1 MVAIFTKAGI
11 RVPLNKEVTAH
22 KPIEVAPVPK
32 KVILPLLQHSGE
44 AARPLVQIGDR
55 VKTGDKIGEAEG
67 LTSSNIHA
75 SISGKVVTMM
85 TGRHPLLKDKT
96 LVCIIEGDGQ
106 DQWTKTRHEHPEY
119 ERLSSPDLL
128 RIVREAGIVGLGGGA
143 FPTDVKL
150 SSPTPIHTLIING
163 CECEP
168 YRTADHRLM
177 VENAAGVVAGVKIF
191 ARIVNCRK
199 VIVAVEKNKPDAIK
213 ALQAHLALLPG
224 FSVAAVPTRY
234 PQGAEKYLIKTIT
247 KKEVPLGGLPP
258 DIGILV
264 HNVATCFAA
273 WEAVRS
279 GKPLIERI
287 VTVTGPGIK
296 IPKNLKVRIGT
307 PISDLVRLCG
317 GFTHPAVRLILGGPM
332 TGAAAA
338 DDALPVVKELG
349 SILALTPRHRDH
361 PVDCIRCGRCVE
373 VCPMRLMPCLIDASI
388 EKEDYARA
396 QSSGLADCIEC
407 GSCAYV
413 CPAHRELVYRF
424 CNGKTAIAKK

>member
-1 MVAIFTKAGI
+1 MVAIFTKIGI
-11 RVPLNKEVTAH
+11 RVPSNKKLTAH

-44 AARPLVQIGDR
+44 AARPSVQIGDR
-55 VKTGDKIGEAEG
+55 VKTGDKIGEAKG
-67 LTSSNIHA
+67 PTSANIHA
-75 SISGKVVTMM
+75 SISGKIINIM
-85 TGRHPLLKDKT
+85 TERHPLLKDKT
-96 LVCIIEGDGQ
+96 LACIIEGDGQ
-106 DQWTKTRHEHPEY
+106 DQWTQARKEHPDY

-128 RIVREAGIVGLGGGA
+128 KIVREAGIVGLGGGA

-177 VENAAGVVAGVKIF
+177 VENSAGVVAGAKIF

-199 VIVAVEKNKPDAIK
+199 VIFAVEKNKPDAIK
-213 ALQAHLALLPG
+213 AIKTHSAHLAG
-224 FSVAAVPTRY
+224 FSVATLPTRY
-234 PQGAEKYLIKTIT
+234 PQGAEKFLIKTIT
-247 KKEVPLGGLPP
+247 KKEVPRGGLPQ
-258 DIGILV
+258 DIGVLV
-264 HNVATCFAA
+264 HNVATCFAT

-279 GKPLIERI
+279 GKPLIERV

-307 PISDLVRLCG
+307 PISELVRLCG

-338 DDALPVVKELG
+338 GDALPVIKGLG
-349 SILALTPRHRDH
+349 SILVLTPRHRGH

-373 VCPMRLMPCLIDASI
+373 VCPMRLMPCLIEASI
-388 EKEDYARA
+388 EIKDFARA
-396 QSSGLADCIEC
+396 QSCGLSDCLEC

-424 CNGKTAIAKK
+424 CNGKTRLAKK